1 VVSEQS
7 PNIAMFFTGG
17 SAARE
22 LSNQPDSA
30 IANELVQH
38 IKTYINPKFTNFALK
53 SYKVT
58 RW

>member
-1 VVSEQS
+1 
-7 PNIAMFFTGG
+7 MFFTGG

-22 LSNQPDSA
+22 LSNQADSA